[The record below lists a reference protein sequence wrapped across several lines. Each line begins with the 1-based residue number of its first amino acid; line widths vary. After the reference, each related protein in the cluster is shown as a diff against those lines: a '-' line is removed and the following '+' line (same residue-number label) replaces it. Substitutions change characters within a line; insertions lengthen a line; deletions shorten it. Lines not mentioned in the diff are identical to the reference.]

1 MVDNNTLK
9 SLFSARIFKGAVVA
23 ATEQMSDA
31 RNRLLFGEFKINLEE
46 VLRSNMLRT
55 EVMRTMI
62 ESFLNWSHKWV
73 LKVISAAWKNI
84 EVKSSS
90 GESVT
95 VLWQVKVFTKAHCQ
109 WVHSPGFF
117 CKYQD
122 EEESQRLCSGH
133 LP

>member
-1 MVDNNTLK
+1 
-9 SLFSARIFKGAVVA
+9 
-23 ATEQMSDA
+23 MSDA

-62 ESFLNWSHKWV
+62 ESLLNWSHKRV
-73 LKVISAAWKNI
+73 LKVISAAWKNV
-84 EVKSSS
+84 EVKCSS

-117 CKYQD
+117 CKDQD

>member
-1 MVDNNTLK
+1 MVDNNNLK

-117 CKYQD
+117 
-122 EEESQRLCSGH
+122 
-133 LP
+133 